1 MVQRPLDSDSD
12 VTDDELFNN
21 HNADVKC
28 VVAGGSLVI
37 CFQICSI
44 LLFELMSERREIS
57 YSFSVVYIVWF
68 TVYCTIMYC

>member
-21 HNADVKC
+21 HNDDVKC
-28 VVAGGSLVI
+28 AVAGGSLVI